1 MGKITELTVGDHTT
15 CFDEVLV
22 TEIEEQQ
29 EPSRYS
35 NQPGTLLLR
44 EESVNDEYVPPMTSQ
59 QLSKMRNEEIISSDR
74 SHQKAND
81 GDGEC
86 IKNKVGGSGSTRKLS
101 QIAG

>member
-29 EPSRYS
+29 E
-35 NQPGTLLLR
+35 PGTLLLR